1 MSHFLENQLLDMP
14 KPAPGA
20 WMYESVVD
28 LAACA
33 CALAK
38 QAEASPDAKT
48 TSLTATLD
56 LKVDADNVMA
66 GLERESHSRSHTDAQ
81 LGVLDQTAVWLL
93 RRGGC
98 KYRKRAQKMVMD
110 GKKRRSAGDP
120 IDVGPTHGH
129 LFPAEP

>member
-1 MSHFLENQLLDMP
+1 MADLGENQLVEMQ

-20 WMYESVVD
+20 WAREVVLD

-56 LKVDADNVMA
+56 LKADAD
-66 GLERESHSRSHTDAQ
+66 GSEER
-81 LGVLDQTAVWLL
+81 
-93 RRGGC
+93 
-98 KYRKRAQKMVMD
+98 
-110 GKKRRSAGDP
+110 
-120 IDVGPTHGH
+120 
-129 LFPAEP
+129 